1 MSSRVGVGPLTK
13 LADAAFK
20 QAARKVIE
28 DAETSGTPVIDCVK
42 CELQAVPPQ
51 PLVNRT
57 NGQGKVELIGNA
69 AIRP

>member
-1 MSSRVGVGPLTK
+1 MSSRVGIGQLTK

-28 DAETSGTPVIDCVK
+28 DIETAGTPVIDCVK
-42 CELQAVPPQ
+42 GELQAVPPQ